1 MAEMQVKLMQLQAR
15 YEEEVTGG
23 AAAAEEHS
31 MAVAALE
38 DELDLALGEYKAVAS
53 AHDTTTVERDA
64 LQLRIQLMQ
73 QSGAESKIRGVA
85 ARMMNR
91 DAADALSAWKG
102 SCKHAMRVLAQRQR
116 AEAVMKRAGQR
127 MLNRDISDAV
137 LGWSTLVAQEKAQ
150 ARAENMMRR
159 VAARMKNRELVAALS
174 TWHLNV
180 TESMKIERDALEL
193 RMRLLR
199 QQSAASRQLY
209 LHKKIRQ

>member
-64 LQLRIQLMQ
+64 LQLRIKLMQ
-73 QSGAESKIRGVA
+73 QSGAESKMRSVA

-91 DAADALSAWKG
+91 VAVSAIAAWKG
-102 SCKHAMRVLAQRQR
+102 SCKHAQVLVNAKEQ
-116 AEAVMKRAGQR
+116 AK
-127 MLNRDISDAV
+127 
-137 LGWSTLVAQEKAQ
+137 KAQ
-150 ARAENMMRR
+150 ARA
-159 VAARMKNRELVAALS
+159 
-174 TWHLNV
+174 
-180 TESMKIERDALEL
+180 D
-193 RMRLLR
+193 
-199 QQSAASRQLY
+199 
-209 LHKKIRQ
+209 